1 MSDLEIKKRILDTA
15 GEYFYRFGVSKV
27 TMEELADKLGMSKKT
42 LYKYFESKDH
52 LLRALI
58 DSIKQDLEQRS
69 QKILADDSIDFIE
82 KLKQTMSCVAMQYSK
97 IGKPLLEDLQRN
109 APEIWKQI
117 EELRRE
123 RIANGFGKMLS
134 EGRRRG
140 IFRNDIDEQLV
151 LMIYSNIIQN
161 IINPDVLVQVP
172 FSASQVFDA
181 VIKIYY
187 EGIMTEEGRAQF
199 LKRDTSKKERFTDT
213 TAAFTEKQQSV

>member
-1 MSDLEIKKRILDTA
+1 MSDVEIKNRILETA
-15 GEYFYRFGVSKV
+15 AEHFYRFGVSKV

-42 LYKYFESKDH
+42 LYKYFESKDR
-52 LLRALI
+52 LVQALI
-58 DSIKQDLEQRS
+58 DSLKQDLDRRS
-69 QKILADDSIDFIE
+69 QEILSDVSIDFVE
-82 KLKQTMSCVAMQYSK
+82 KVKQTTSCVAMQYAK

-109 APEIWKQI
+109 APQIWKQI

-123 RIANGFGKMLS
+123 RIANGFGKMLA

-151 LMIYSNIIQN
+151 LMIYANIITN

-181 VIKIYY
+181 VIKIFY
-187 EGIMTEEGRAQF
+187 EGIMTDDGRAQF
-199 LKRDTSKKERFTDT
+199 LRRDNATQ
-213 TAAFTEKQQSV
+213 AAFADKTPALTEK